1 MFKWLKHKLAIIF
14 LVTLSFCF
22 SSCQNSSPV
31 DLIADPPG
39 GGFPGDTLPGDAGG
53 SSIGSGVA
61 YGELNDCVNPF
72 YGSLTPFR
80 NPLTNPFI
88 SADSSG
94 LGDFPGLTGI
104 TNAYFPEIGDV
115 ILASTTEGVL
125 VFDSIGRAIA
135 RPLNFDN
142 DCFFQSGNFIWPP
155 ENDGTYL
162 DLANDPHGILNGAG
176 YFAASV
182 YGGIGGYRLT
192 SRSAIPGGDA
202 ADEYE
207 FDCELEEGDSGI
219 IGPRDFWLMGNERV
233 EFSGDT
239 LYDNQGTPFQVNG
252 LSGGPGQLG
261 VEWDAYGNLWQ
272 RTVGQAI
279 WPNFAEAECQDPT
292 DDNPDTRGSDPVPL
306 LIGWARGE
314 GLEGQGAGYSPGDA
328 QTCPYEA
335 NAGEGFSTNPGDCR
349 MHVFMNP
356 GGSPASWGL
365 PTNFNIGAMVD
376 FDFTSDNRMVYT
388 GNVGL
393 GKGICITQPIPDILD
408 PHQTSPYFPPQ
419 APQQQFCVGGFGSNT
434 AGDNVHFLQPWGISI
449 DKQVFPNEIYVSDFG
464 NGRVT
469 VLDTNLNFLRTINEA
484 HSPQANIQGPMD
496 VSFDFF
502 CRIFVLD
509 KRVGGDPELLVLFRE
524 NCPVPGNGSAELTVR
539 DSATGVAIESASVVL
554 GMFAGTVTGVT
565 DSEGRL
571 TFPTIPPGIR
581 SITISASG
589 YHSSAVEFTVSSG
602 DTTIIED
609 AFGSGFVGV
618 SKIGDATTGAITG
631 IVRDSVTNLP
641 IPNAVVLVRS
651 SGQIDVTDNI
661 GLFRID
667 DILPGFK
674 EIDIS
679 ASGYMGTTKTII
691 VEAGRTIDMGDI
703 SLDPNPST

>member
-314 GLEGQGAGYSPGDA
+314 GLEGQGVGYSPGDA